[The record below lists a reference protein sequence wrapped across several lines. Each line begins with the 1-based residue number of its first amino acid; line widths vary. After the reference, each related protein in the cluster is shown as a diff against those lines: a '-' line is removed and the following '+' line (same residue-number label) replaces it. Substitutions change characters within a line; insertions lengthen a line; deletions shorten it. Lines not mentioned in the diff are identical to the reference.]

1 MEVKTLIK
9 GLEITGLDVGEGNVE
24 RYFPA
29 DARVIE
35 LQLDHLHIL
44 CGLAPDFWRGQPEI
58 HDPRLSAWLECKHF
72 HKKPGQPPMP
82 IRMTPL
88 GGSIFR
94 LQPIRHR
101 THVVA
106 NPLPPAN

>member
-1 MEVKTLIK
+1 MEVKALSK
-9 GLEITGLDVGEGNVE
+9 GRVFTGLDVGEDNVE

-44 CGLAPDFWRGQPEI
+44 CGLNPDFWQGQPEI
-58 HDPRLSAWLECKHF
+58 RDARLSAWLECKHF
-72 HKKPGQPPMP
+72 HKRPGQPPMP

-94 LQPIRHR
+94 LQPIQHR
-101 THVVA
+101 EHLA
-106 NPLPPAN
+106 AGPLPGTA